1 MARKKTSEKICI
13 TFFKKIQSNAIK
25 RGLTF
30 DLDIDY
36 LWNLFLKQNKK
47 CALTG
52 IDINIVNATI
62 SNNYH
67 LNTASLDRIDSSK
80 GYEKNNIRW
89 VHKAIN
95 HLKSDINDDDLIYL
109 CHLIVNS
116 NPNYIQTDINHINIA
131 KKRSISSD
139 TIQKMKNA
147 NPHKKSILQYDLKN
161 NLIKEWDS
169 INEARDFYK
178 YKSEMGIIGTC
189 KGRQNSSGGFIWKY
203 KEI

>member
-25 RGLTF
+25 RGLSF

-52 IDINIVNATI
+52 VDINIVNATI
-62 SNNYH
+62 SYNYH

-95 HLKSDINDDDLIYL
+95 QIKSDISDNDLIYL
-109 CHLIVNS
+109 CHLITKN
-116 NPNYIQTDINHINIA
+116 NPTCIDVDIDKIDIS
-131 KKRSISSD
+131 KKRSTSYD

-147 NPHKKSILQYDLKN
+147 NPHKKPVNQYDLQGN
-161 NLIKEWDS
+161 FIKEWNS
-169 INEARDFYK
+169 INEARDYLN

-189 KGRQNSSGGFIWKY
+189 KNRQKSSGGYIWEY
-203 KEI
+203 KVK